1 METKLTKKELLEQL
15 SEIEEKEIQ
24 LKRELR
30 YQTYKDLSFFQIWKK
45 SINWKSLI
53 ILIIILELFI
63 FIFDSGNSV
72 YILSTL
78 PFIYG
83 LATISIPLQ
92 ITQFLKT
99 MKKEKGE

>member
-1 METKLTKKELLEQL
+1 METKLTKEELLEQL

-30 YQTYKDLSFFQIWKK
+30 YQTYKDLSFFQIWEK

-53 ILIIILELFI
+53 ILIITLELFI

-72 YILSTL
+72 YILSAL
-78 PFIYG
+78 PIIYV

-92 ITQFLKT
+92 IHNFIKN

>member
-15 SEIEEKEIQ
+15 SEIEKKEIQ

-45 SINWKSLI
+45 SIDWKPLI

-72 YILSTL
+72 YILFTL
-78 PFIYG
+78 PIIYG

>member
-15 SEIEEKEIQ
+15 SEIEKKEIQ

-30 YQTYKDLSFFQIWKK
+30 YQTYKDLTFFQIWKK
-45 SINWKSLI
+45 SIEWKALI
-53 ILIIILELFI
+53 ILIIILKLFI
-63 FIFDSGNSV
+63 LIFDSGNSV

>member
-15 SEIEEKEIQ
+15 SEIEKKEIQ
-24 LKRELR
+24 LKSELR

-45 SINWKSLI
+45 SIDWKPLI

-72 YILSTL
+72 YILFAL
-78 PFIYG
+78 PIIYG